1 MTRKTRWMVVLAWLV
16 MASGAGMARGAE
28 TSLADDAE
36 LVEARHAV
44 PRLKAAAAFEVQGD
58 TLKLELSEYAGYAGL
73 VVANG
78 GLEPSE
84 NSYFFK
90 SHGFKVQITISE
102 EDSWSSLNSGR
113 IGASA
118 TTADVLPLYGAQL
131 QAVVPALIG
140 FSRGADGIVVKSPIQ
155 KINDL
160 RGKTLAVAQF
170 NESDFFLRYLTQ
182 QAGLEVYLRPDFAT
196 PADPRKVNVVACADS
211 FGAGDLFLR
220 DLKSGRGRLDGCV
233 TWDPKTSEVVEGS
246 GGKARL
252 LTSNRNLLI
261 VADVLLVNKG
271 FAEQHPEMVNG
282 LVDGLLEGNRMVREN
297 PDSHLAVIAKAFG
310 WEPGEV
316 RGELQKVHLANL
328 PENLAFFEGSIDSA
342 GSYGYIYESATAAY
356 GAEFVR
362 GSFNGDK
369 FISRAALK
377 AADAGGRFKSQ
388 KADIRPIRSNEAVAV
403 EQPLL
408 SRDVRFLFQPNSSK
422 LNMEDPK
429 NTSDL
434 DFIAKMLKVS
444 PGSTLLL
451 RGHVDDA
458 MIGVFQKQGGPEF
471 VQKMAMKAVQ
481 LSKDRCE
488 EVKGKLVQQFGV
500 DESRVDYVGCGWREP
515 LGKDI
520 DQNRRVEVQ
529 WFMVE

>member
-1 MTRKTRWMVVLAWLV
+1 MRGMRWMAALAVL
-16 MASGAGMARGAE
+16 GAGLGLGVARAAD

-36 LVEARHAV
+36 LVEARNAV
-44 PRLKAAAAFEVQGD
+44 PRLKAAAAFEPQNN
-58 TLKLELSEYAGYAGL
+58 TLTLELSEYAGYAGL
-73 VVANG
+73 IVANG
-78 GLEPSE
+78 GLAANDE
-84 NSYFFK
+84 SYFFK
-90 SHGFKVQITISE
+90 NHGFRVQITISE

-118 TTADVLPLYGAQL
+118 TTVDVLPLYGAQL

-140 FSRGADGIVVKSPIQ
+140 FSRGADAIVVKNAIQ

-160 RGKTLAVAQF
+160 RGKTLALAQF
-170 NESDFFLRYLTQ
+170 NESDFFLRYLVQ
-182 QAGLEVYLRPDFAT
+182 QAGLEVNLRADFSA
-196 PADPRKVNVVACADS
+196 PADPQKLNVIACADS

-220 DLKSGRGRLDGCV
+220 DLKSGRGRVDGCV

-246 GGKARL
+246 GGAARL

-261 VADVLLVNKG
+261 VADVLLINKG
-271 FAEQHPEMVNG
+271 FAEQHPEMVTG
-282 LVDGLLEGNRMVREN
+282 LVDGLLEGNRLVRDD
-297 PDSHLAVIAKAFG
+297 PDRQLAVIAKAFG
-310 WEPGEV
+310 WEPGET

-328 PENLAFFEGSIDSA
+328 PENVAFFSGAIDSA

-356 GAEFVR
+356 GSQFVR

-369 FISRAALK
+369 FISPAALK
-377 AADAGGRFKSQ
+377 AAEMGGRYKAQ

-429 NTSDL
+429 NTDDL
-434 DFIAKMLKVS
+434 DFISKMLKVS

-451 RGHVDDA
+451 RGHVDDSMKA
-458 MIGVFQKQGGPEF
+458 QFMKQGGPEF

-481 LSKDRCE
+481 LSKERCD
-488 EVKGKLVQQFGV
+488 EVKARLVKQFGV
-500 DESRVDYVGCGWREP
+500 DETRVDYVGCGWREP
-515 LGKDI
+515 LGTDI